1 MNHRGGIKMKNI
13 YQNSTCDKSW
23 RKIMVIGMSIVFS
36 VIFLTGYIYGQKT
49 IRIPMRDGIKLATDL
64 YFPQVGE
71 EGPFPVILM
80 RTPYNKEILKGYG
93 AYFSR
98 FGFAYAIQDV
108 RGRFESQGVWE
119 PFINEGEDGY
129 DTIEWLA
136 AQDWSTGKIGMYG
149 GSYSGSVQYDAAIL
163 KPPHLVTLIPNITSA
178 MPFDNMPYEG
188 GVLVLGGDIRWVD
201 IIENTKTVA
210 DMQNKAQ
217 EIFTKDWKSLLSSLP
232 VIDLDKKI
240 LGKETPYWRRW
251 IEHNTDDSYWEKVI
265 HLDKLQDLDIP
276 VFLQSGW
283 FDPGNRGTKLAYA
296 HLKQSKNNTI
306 KMIMGPWEHTDQSSK
321 YLYGQDL
328 GEAADIGLMDLYKKW
343 FDYWLKSEDNGIIDE
358 PLVQV
363 FNFGPNNWLKADS
376 YPLPNTSF
384 VKYYISSKKGAN
396 TSHGDGKLQ
405 IQKSS
410 STRQYDT
417 YTYNPGD
424 PSPCFIDFMKKRALE
439 SYMNLIGSRADI
451 LVYETAPFDQPLTI
465 AGPISAVLYA
475 SSSAKDT
482 DWCVTLYTVAEDGEI
497 SPMGMTWGVLRAR
510 YRNSMSTPEFME
522 KDKVYE
528 FSIDLSHTGNT
539 FSKGE
544 RIRMEISSSSFPE
557 YSRNLNTGGHNEME
571 IEYVSAVQRIF
582 HSEEYPSHLLVP
594 VIKMEIPD
602 SWPDPVRED
611 EVRTD
616 KGPYAPYVGQYT
628 NSELGEIKVI
638 EQNGKL
644 ALDIPNKTV
653 LAFDDQDEEGMWACL
668 LSNQINLIFSRDDRG
683 EVTGLSLLISTRLPK
698 KTEAET
704 IAADVPEKFKPYL
717 GKYPV
722 PMEGIELTV
731 IFKDDNLAV
740 VESDEEAVELK
751 GPDEN
756 GLWIYKSSGYKI
768 SFVFGDNGKVEEM
781 VVHQI
786 YEAPKVRFAPDMD
799 QNSQTKE
806 TVR

>member
-1 MNHRGGIKMKNI
+1 
-13 YQNSTCDKSW
+13 
-23 RKIMVIGMSIVFS
+23 
-36 VIFLTGYIYGQKT
+36 
-49 IRIPMRDGIKLATDL
+49 MRDGIELATDL
-64 YFPQVGE
+64 YFPHVGE

-80 RTPYNKEILKGYG
+80 RTPYNKKILNGYG
-93 AYFSR
+93 DYFSR
-98 FGFAYAIQDV
+98 QGFVYAIQDV
-108 RGRFESQGVWE
+108 RGRFESQGDWE
-119 PFINEGEDGY
+119 PFINEGEDGF

-149 GSYSGSVQYDAAIL
+149 GSYSGSVQYAAAIQR
-163 KPPHLVTLIPNITSA
+163 PPHLVTLIPNITSA

-188 GVLVLGGDIRWVD
+188 GVLVLGGDIRWID

-251 IEHNTDDSYWEKVI
+251 VKHYTDDLYWEKVNY
-265 HLDKLQDLDIP
+265 LEQLQDLDIP

-283 FDPGNRGTKLAYA
+283 YDPGNRGTKLAYSY
-296 HLKQSKNNTI
+296 LKQSKNKTI
-306 KMIMGPWEHTDQSSK
+306 KMVMGPWEHTDQSSK

-328 GEAADIGLMDLYKKW
+328 GNAADIGLMDLYKKW
-343 FDYWLKSEDNGIIDE
+343 FDYWLKGEDNGIIDE
-358 PLVQV
+358 PLVQI
-363 FNFGPNNWLKADS
+363 FNFGPNNWIKADT
-376 YPLPNTSF
+376 YPLPGTSF
-384 VKYYISSKKGAN
+384 VKYYISSERGAN
-396 TSHGDGKLQ
+396 TSRGDGKLQ

-410 STRQYDT
+410 STRKYDT

-424 PSPCFIDFMKKRALE
+424 PSPCFIDFLKKRALE
-439 SYMNLIGSRADI
+439 SYNNLIGAREDV
-451 LVYETAPFDQPLTI
+451 LVYETAPFEQSLTI

-482 DWCVTLYTVAEDGEI
+482 DWFVTIYTVAENGEI

-510 YRNSMSTPEFME
+510 FRNSMSDPEFME

-571 IEYVSAVQRIF
+571 TEYVSAVQRIY
-582 HSEEYPSHLLVP
+582 HSEEYPSHLLLP
-594 VIKMEIPD
+594 VFEMEIPD
-602 SWPDPVRED
+602 SLPESGKED
-611 EVRTD
+611 EALMD
-616 KGPYAPYVGQYT
+616 KSPYASYFGQYT
-628 NSELGEIKVI
+628 NAELGEVKVF
-638 EQNGKL
+638 ERNGNL

-653 LAFDDQDEEGMWACL
+653 LAFDDPDKEGIWACL

-698 KTEAET
+698 KTEAER
-704 IAADVPEKFKPYL
+704 IAADVPEEFKPYL

-731 IFKDDNLAV
+731 IVKDDNLAV
-740 VESDEEAVELK
+740 VESDGEVVKLE
-751 GPDEN
+751 GPDEK
-756 GLWIYKSSGYKI
+756 GLWIYKSDGYKI
-768 SFVFGDNGKVEEM
+768 SFVFGDDGDVKEM

-786 YEAPKVRFAPDMD
+786 YEAPKMRFAPGMD
-799 QNSQTKE
+799 LNSRTE
-806 TVR
+806 ESGR